1 MEPLSSPTRRR
12 GPARRLDEA
21 AVVAAAL
28 AVLDE
33 GGPPALSVRSVAA
46 RLGLQPNA
54 LYTYVADR
62 AALERAVAEAV
73 LGTADVAVLRDA
85 TLPPRDRIAA
95 YAHRLRATLLAHPG
109 VAPLLLS
116 APMDGPAAL
125 LVGELLL
132 ATLAE
137 AGLEPDEA
145 ARATYLLIVLVVGAV
160 ALEVAETD
168 GRAPLPPQDA
178 RIAGRRAAMAA
189 IPAEA
194 LPRTAAALDVI
205 AAWIGSDQ
213 LDWMI
218 ERTLDGILS
227 RPVPR

>member
-1 MEPLSSPTRRR
+1 MEPLSTPTRRR

-33 GGPPALSVRSVAA
+33 GGPSALSVRAVAA

-73 LGTADVAVLRDA
+73 LSTADPGVLADPFQ
-85 TLPPRDRIAA
+85 PPRARITA
-95 YAHRLRATLLAHPG
+95 YAHRLRAALLADPG
-109 VAPLLLS
+109 VAPLLMT

-137 AGLEPDEA
+137 AGLAPDDA
-145 ARATYLLIVLVVGAV
+145 ARAAYLLIVLVVGAV
-160 ALEVAETD
+160 ALEAAETD
-168 GRAPLPPQDA
+168 GRAPLPSEAD
-178 RIAGRRAAMAA
+178 RIAGRRTAMAA
-189 IPAEA
+189 IPPEA
-194 LPRTAAALDVI
+194 LPRTAAAADRI
-205 AAWIGSDQ
+205 AAWIGTDP
-213 LDWMI
+213 LDWM
-218 ERTLDGILS
+218 L
-227 RPVPR
+227 